1 MTAQISALASGEWQA
16 TLDDWTMDE
25 MRRAIWFHEDC
36 MTRMP
41 DPLPEAADNGY
52 IFAAIYDKHEFL
64 SHISAAILVFSKAL
78 VSDALPKEERPRTLF
93 DIGKLLA
100 WRFEVT
106 GQLAHLS
113 LAIKIFEVS
122 VLKKELDSCEGHS
135 SLADALAARYL
146 VHKTVEDINCA
157 IDVGQVTVTDAKRS
171 NHQKT
176 GVYLTGLGRLY
187 GLRFEA
193 PGLAVADD
201 LDKAIQC
208 YLEALKFVDPKLV
221 QFIAKIKDRL
231 GSTSFKR
238 LQHACSQGDVANW
251 EVYWKD
257 AAQNLM
263 NAADID
269 SPRPMTNS
277 EFFRLNLAKVLMYTP
292 PKSIGPL
299 ADIRAGIS
307 NIDMGISLLQ
317 ELATGKLK
325 GVDDLSLRVEAA
337 LRWARFEHRRGRFS
351 EASKGY
357 SIAIELVPLIG
368 WNGIAGQTRVGSA
381 KRLRRLASD
390 ATSCAI
396 QQDSQEHFEE
406 AIEISE
412 YVRSLFWRELSRF
425 RSDITK
431 LRETDSDLADKL
443 SNLAKNLEEPSLK
456 RQLSG
461 IVVSGNKLS
470 IAPDLRKLQKEE
482 EDYRE
487 LIEEWDRCVQD
498 VRKVKGFENFLR
510 RRPFSALKEAAS
522 AGPVV
527 ILIVGSF
534 HADALIVRANGPIQR
549 IPLKITKEEV
559 TVMLKQLNAEVAKK
573 QMDRQDWVLRDRVLG
588 PLWSK
593 VCEPVLAVLKPT
605 PKEHIWWCPTGNLS
619 FLPIHA
625 AGKYNGFRPSNQ
637 PVVGQT
643 VPQRV
648 ISSYTASLGQLL
660 DSRSRAICSKSRL
673 SRLLVVGKKEE
684 PSYDPR
690 MKSLEGV
697 PQEIEEI
704 KGVFAD
710 ASRTDS
716 SLCLGK
722 CLMDSESKV
731 DTVLQELN
739 DFVHF
744 SCHGKQGRI
753 NPILSGLLLHDKPLT
768 LLDLLDHWNSR
779 QSQSN
784 LEFAFLSACETATGI
799 DLLPDQAL
807 HLAAGM
813 QFVGSLRVVATLWT
827 IQDNFTVLVSRC
839 FYDEL
844 TSQGIQKHSR
854 GGDVQWDVGVALH
867 NALQK
872 AISEGLKLRKTK
884 SPDLWGWVPYIH
896 MGV

>member
-1 MTAQISALASGEWQA
+1 MEDIRG
-16 TLDDWTMDE
+16 
-25 MRRAIWFHEDC
+25 AIWLHEDC
-36 MTRMP
+36 MTRLP

-52 IFAAIYDKHEFL
+52 IFAAIYDKREFL
-64 SHISAAILVFSKAL
+64 FHISSAILGFSKAL
-78 VSDALPKEERPRTLF
+78 VSDALPKEERPQTLF

-106 GQLAHLS
+106 SQVEHLS

-122 VLKKELDSCEGHS
+122 VFKKELNSCEGHS
-135 SLADALAARYL
+135 SLADALAARYI
-146 VHKTVEDINCA
+146 VHKTVEDINRA
-157 IDVGQVTVTDAKRS
+157 IDVGQVTVTEAKRS

-176 GVYLTGLGRLY
+176 SVYLMGLGRLY
-187 GLRFEA
+187 GLRFEG

-208 YLEALKFVDPKLV
+208 YLEALKFVDPSLV

-238 LQHACSQGDVANW
+238 LQHACSQGDVTNW

-263 NAADID
+263 SAADID
-269 SPRPMTNS
+269 SPKPMTNS

-292 PKSIGPL
+292 PNSIGPL
-299 ADIRAGIS
+299 ADVRAGVS
-307 NIDMGISLLQ
+307 NIDLGTSLLQ

-325 GVDDLSLRVEAA
+325 DVDDPSLQVEAA

-351 EASKGY
+351 EALKGY
-357 SIAIELVPLIG
+357 LIAIDLIPIIG

-381 KRLRRLASD
+381 KRLRRLGSD

-396 QQDSQEHFEE
+396 QQDSEEHFEE

-412 YVRSLFWRELSRF
+412 HVRSLFWRELSRF
-425 RSDITK
+425 RSDAAK
-431 LRETDSDLADKL
+431 LRETDSDLADRL
-443 SNLAKNLEEPSLK
+443 SNLAKSLEEPSLK

-470 IAPDLRKLQKEE
+470 VSHEVDLRKLYEE
-482 EDYRE
+482 EEAYRE
-487 LIEEWDRCVQD
+487 LIKEWDRCVQD
-498 VRKVKGFENFLR
+498 VRKVKGFEDFLK
-510 RRPFSALKEAAS
+510 RRPFSVLKEAAS

-534 HADALIVRANGPIQR
+534 HADALIVRANEPIQR

-619 FLPIHA
+619 FLPLHA
-625 AGKYNGFRPSNQ
+625 AGKYKGFRPSNQ

-660 DSRSRAICSKSRL
+660 DARSRAVCSESRL
-673 SRLLVVGKKEE
+673 SRLLIVGKKEE
-684 PSYDPR
+684 PSYDPK

-697 PQEIEEI
+697 PQEIEKI

-710 ASRTDS
+710 ASRKDS
-716 SLCLGK
+716 SLRLGQR
-722 CLMDSESKV
+722 E
-731 DTVLQELN
+731 
-739 DFVHF
+739 
-744 SCHGKQGRI
+744 QG
-753 NPILSGLLLHDKPLT
+753 
-768 LLDLLDHWNSR
+768 
-779 QSQSN
+779 
-784 LEFAFLSACETATGI
+784 
-799 DLLPDQAL
+799 
-807 HLAAGM
+807 
-813 QFVGSLRVVATLWT
+813 
-827 IQDNFTVLVSRC
+827 
-839 FYDEL
+839 
-844 TSQGIQKHSR
+844 
-854 GGDVQWDVGVALH
+854 
-867 NALQK
+867 
-872 AISEGLKLRKTK
+872 
-884 SPDLWGWVPYIH
+884 
-896 MGV
+896 

>member
-1 MTAQISALASGEWQA
+1 
-16 TLDDWTMDE
+16 
-25 MRRAIWFHEDC
+25 
-36 MTRMP
+36 MTRLP

-52 IFAAIYDKHEFL
+52 VFAAIYDKHEFL
-64 SHISAAILVFSKAL
+64 FQINSFILGFSKAL
-78 VSDALPKEERPRTLF
+78 VSDSLPKEERPRTLF
-93 DIGKLLA
+93 DIGKLLT

-106 GQLAHLS
+106 RQLEHLS

-122 VLKKELDSCEGHS
+122 VFKKELDSCEGHS
-135 SLADALAARYL
+135 SLAHALAARYL
-146 VHKTVEDINCA
+146 VHKAVEDINRA
-157 IDVGQVTVTDAKRS
+157 IDVGQVTVTEAKRS

-176 GVYLTGLGRLY
+176 SAYLTGLGRLY
-187 GLRFEA
+187 RLRFEA

-208 YLEALKFVDPKLV
+208 YLEALKFVDPELV
-221 QFIAKIKDRL
+221 PFLAKIKDRL

-238 LQHACSQGDVANW
+238 LQHACSRGDVTNW

-257 AAQNLM
+257 AAQSLM
-263 NAADID
+263 SAAGID
-269 SPRPMTNS
+269 SPKPTPNADL
-277 EFFRLNLAKVLMYTP
+277 FRLNLAKVLMYTP
-292 PKSIGPL
+292 PNSIGPL
-299 ADIRAGIS
+299 ADVRAGTS
-307 NIDMGISLLQ
+307 NIDLGISLLQ

-325 GVDDLSLRVEAA
+325 DADPSLRVEAA

-381 KRLRRLASD
+381 KRLRRLSSD
-390 ATSCAI
+390 ATSCVI

-406 AIEISE
+406 AVEISE
-412 YVRSLFWRELSRF
+412 YVRSLFWRALSRF
-425 RSDITK
+425 RSDTAK

-443 SNLAKNLEEPSLK
+443 SNLAKSLEEPSLK

-461 IVVSGNKLS
+461 IVVSGDKLS
-470 IAPDLRKLQKEE
+470 VAPEVDLDKLQKEE

-487 LIEEWDRCVQD
+487 LIKEWDRCVQE

-510 RRPFSALKEAAS
+510 RRPFSVLKEAAS

-534 HADALIVRANGPIQR
+534 HADALIVRANGPVQR
-549 IPLKITKEEV
+549 ISLNITKKEV

-573 QMDRQDWVLRDRVLG
+573 QMDRQDWVLRKKVLE

-593 VCEPVLAVLKPT
+593 VCEPVLGVLKPT
-605 PKEHIWWCPTGNLS
+605 SKEHIWWCPTGNLS

-625 AGKYNGFRPSNQ
+625 AGKYSVFQRNQ
-637 PVVGQT
+637 PVIGQT

-648 ISSYTASLGQLL
+648 ISSFTASLGQLL
-660 DSRSRAICSKSRL
+660 DSRSRAVCSESKL

-684 PSYDPR
+684 PSYDPK

-697 PQEIEEI
+697 TREIEEI

-710 ASRTDS
+710 ASRKDS
-716 SLCLGK
+716 SLRLGK

-731 DTVLQELN
+731 DTVLHELD

-768 LLDLLDHWNSR
+768 LLDLLNHWNSR

-813 QFVGSLRVVATLWT
+813 QFIGSLRVVATLWT
-827 IQDNFTVLVSRC
+827 IQDNFTVLASRC

-854 GGDVQWDVGVALH
+854 GGEFQWDMGVALH

-872 AISEGLKLRKTK
+872 AVEEDLKLRKTK
-884 SPDLWGWVPYIH
+884 SPNLWGWVPYIH

>member
-1 MTAQISALASGEWQA
+1 V
-16 TLDDWTMDE
+16 TLDDDWTTEDI
-25 MRRAIWFHEDC
+25 RHAIWLHEDF

-52 IFAAIYDKHEFL
+52 VFAAIYDKHEFL
-64 SHISAAILVFSKAL
+64 FQINSAIFGFSKAL
-78 VSDALPKEERPRTLF
+78 VSGPLPKDERPRTLF

-106 GQLAHLS
+106 GQLEHLS

-122 VLKKELDSCEGHS
+122 MFKKELDSCEGQS
-135 SLADALAARYL
+135 SLAGALAARYL
-146 VHKTVEDINCA
+146 VHKTVQDINRA
-157 IDVGQVTVTDAKRS
+157 IDIGQVTVTEAKRS

-176 GVYLTGLGRLY
+176 SAYLTGLGRLY
-187 GLRFEA
+187 GLRFE
-193 PGLAVADD
+193 GLGPAVADD

-208 YLEALKFVDPKLV
+208 YSEALKFVDPELV
-221 QFIAKIKDRL
+221 KFIAKIKDRL

-238 LQHACSQGDVANW
+238 LQHACAQGDVTNW

-263 NAADID
+263 SAADID
-269 SPRPMTNS
+269 SPKPMTNS
-277 EFFRLNLAKVLMYTP
+277 ELFRVNLAKVLMYTP
-292 PKSIGPL
+292 PNSIGPL
-299 ADIRAGIS
+299 ADVRAGVS
-307 NIDMGISLLQ
+307 NIDLGISLLQ

-325 GVDDLSLRVEAA
+325 DADDPSLRVEAA

-351 EASKGY
+351 EASRGY
-357 SIAIELVPLIG
+357 SIAIELVPLLG

-412 YVRSLFWRELSRF
+412 YVRSLFWRALSRF
-425 RSDITK
+425 RSDTAK
-431 LRETDSDLADKL
+431 LRETDSGLADKL
-443 SNLAKNLEEPSLK
+443 SNLAKSLEEPSLK

-461 IVVSGNKLS
+461 IVVSGDKLS
-470 IAPDLRKLQKEE
+470 IAPGVDLHKLQKEE

-487 LIEEWDRCVQD
+487 LIKEWDRCVQD
-498 VRKVKGFENFLR
+498 VRKVKGFEDFLR
-510 RRPFSALKEAAS
+510 RRPFSVLKEAAS

-534 HADALIVRANGPIQR
+534 HADALIVRANAPVQR
-549 IPLKITKEEV
+549 IPLNITKEEV

-605 PKEHIWWCPTGNLS
+605 PMEHIWWCPTGNLS

-625 AGKYNGFRPSNQ
+625 AGKYKGFRPSNQ
-637 PVVGQT
+637 PIVEQT

-648 ISSYTASLGQLL
+648 ISSFTASLGQLL
-660 DSRSRAICSKSRL
+660 DSRSRAVCSKSRL

-684 PSYDPR
+684 PSYDPE
-690 MKSLEGV
+690 MTSLEGV
-697 PQEIEEI
+697 PQEIEKI

-710 ASRTDS
+710 ASWKDS
-716 SLCLGK
+716 SLRLGK

-768 LLDLLDHWNSR
+768 LLDLLNHWNSR

-784 LEFAFLSACETATGI
+784 VEFAFLSACETATGI

-827 IQDNFTVLVSRC
+827 IQDNFTVLASRC
-839 FYDEL
+839 FYGEL
-844 TSQGIQKHSR
+844 ASQGIQKHSR

-867 NALQK
+867 NALRE
-872 AISEGLKLRKTK
+872 AVEEDLKLRKTK